1 MGVVKVIFFKDEEHC
16 PVKAWLDELPKV
28 EFMRTKKTDNAIE
41 ILRREREKDPELQE
55 LYEEEK
61 IKYQI
66 ALAIRE
72 LREESGLTQEDLAK
86 RIGTSQSTIAR
97 LEDTDYEGY
106 SLQTLQRIADALKC
120 RLVVRL
126 EPMVSAA

>member
-1 MGVVKVIFFKDEEHC
+1 MK
-16 PVKAWLDELPKV
+16 
-28 EFMRTKKTDNAIE
+28 RKKTDDAVE
-41 ILRREREKDPELQE
+41 ILKREREKDPELQD

-72 LREESGLTQEDLAK
+72 LREGLGLTQEDLAK

-106 SLQTLQRIADALKC
+106 SLQTLQRIAEALKC
-120 RLVVRL
+120 RLVVKF
-126 EPMVSAA
+126 EPTAPAA